1 MTLRELAKSG
11 LYPDTT
17 RIYFYRSSGNESYI
31 CDFDGKV
38 TIENLLTSFIEIVLD
53 REIAFMDP
61 TYHALIIYFKE
72 VK

>member
-11 LYPDTT
+11 LFPDTT

-31 CDFDGKV
+31 CEFNGKV
-38 TIENLLTSFIEIVLD
+38 TISNLLSNFIEIILD
-53 REIAFMDP
+53 REISFMDP

-72 VK
+72 N